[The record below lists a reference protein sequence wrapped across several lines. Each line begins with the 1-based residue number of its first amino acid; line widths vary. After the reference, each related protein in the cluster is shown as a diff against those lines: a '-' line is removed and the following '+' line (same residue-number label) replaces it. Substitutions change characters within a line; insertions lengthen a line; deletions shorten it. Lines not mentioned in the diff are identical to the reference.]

1 MVTSNNPVVSK
12 AALGTALKRGLQMA
26 GEGQGRPAA
35 GLDGPSKAAVMLMIL
50 GPERATEA
58 MQQFS
63 AEEVSRVSS
72 LMSAMQALDRDTLIG
87 VLEEFRST
95 TQHQKTVAFNPSEFV
110 ESLLEKFSMDAAS
123 TDWKSNEE
131 ISSHL
136 PALDSFSKMP
146 VEALSGHLSE
156 EHPQVAATLL
166 SMLDPA
172 LSAQVLES
180 LEADQRNELVL
191 RIALLD
197 RIDPAVL
204 GDLNEVLERAMQS
217 KKIGGSSGLGG
228 IAPAADIVANLTSGL
243 DRQTLE
249 HIQAFDG
256 RLAAQ
261 IQSKVFTF
269 EDFAL
274 VEPSAL
280 QRLLPEVQTETL
292 VIALKGTTPRL
303 KQHFKAAM
311 TNRMSERV
319 QFELDNMPAVKL
331 QDAERR
337 QREIIALARS
347 LEAQGA
353 LSLDKKPAGASAA
366 TSA

>member
-1 MVTSNNPVVSK
+1 MVTSNNPVVNK

-26 GEGQGRPAA
+26 GEGQGTPAA

-50 GPERATEA
+50 GPERATEV

-72 LMSAMQALDRDTLIG
+72 LMSSMQALDRETLIG

-166 SMLDPA
+166 SLLDPA

-191 RIALLD
+191 RI
-197 RIDPAVL
+197 AVL

-319 QFELDNMPAVKL
+319 QFELDSMPAVKL

-337 QREIIALARS
+337 QREIIVLARN

-366 TSA
+366 SSA